1 MATVPKN
8 RAGIALPQQEGPAA
22 TAPQGAVRD
31 VVDYEL
37 LFDCVHC
44 GLCLESCPT
53 YVITRAEMDS
63 PRGRIYLMKALA
75 EGRLELD
82 RNAVRHLDLCL
93 ECRGCETACPSG
105 VRYGRLIE
113 HARGYIER
121 NWRRSVVEHL
131 RNRII
136 RTIFPYPARLRATL
150 APLRFAERIGMHR
163 LLRRLSPASA
173 REWLDLL
180 PELNREQG
188 PLIPANPNPVPPP
201 LWGREQNAP
210 SEAPSAVVH
219 HGCVAQVLTES
230 ANLNSERALAAA
242 GYRIVQLPKTV
253 CCGALDIH
261 HGDLKRARD
270 FARINVTAF
279 AASGAD
285 SILSA
290 ASGCSAVIAQYGELL
305 KDDSKLAVQA
315 REVSARVTDLSSL
328 LLDRRHTEPSPSSTD
343 HPHLASPVQP
353 PSLGEV
359 RTSQTR
365 LVGSAGA
372 PPNDLSRAVTLTS
385 PLPQRSGRGTDRA
398 GEEQTERGRDRQE
411 RARGKSGGAFR
422 ATVTYH
428 DSCHLVHG
436 LGVREQP
443 RELLRSIPGVNLVEL
458 AESDL
463 CCGSAGSYN
472 LTERAMAREL
482 ARRKVDNIIAT
493 GAQYVVLSNPG
504 CEFQIAAELKRR
516 SSPIRVMHIADFL
529 ALASAM
535 SALH

>member
-1 MATVPKN
+1 MATVPKTL
-8 RAGIALPQQEGPAA
+8 AKIALPDQERPAA

-82 RNAVRHLDLCL
+82 RDAVRHLDLCL

-121 NWRRSVVEHL
+121 NWRRSVAERL

-136 RTIFPYPARLRATL
+136 STIFPYPARLRAAL
-150 APLRFAERIGMHR
+150 APLRLAERIGMRR

-173 REWLDLL
+173 RDWLDLL
-180 PELNREQG
+180 PELSGEQA
-188 PLIPANPNPVPPP
+188 PLNPANLRPVPPAEE
-201 LWGREQNAP
+201 GREQNA
-210 SEAPSAVVH
+210 SNGAPTAVVH

-230 ANLNSERALAAA
+230 ANLNSEQALAAA
-242 GYRIVQLPKTV
+242 GYRVVQLAKTV

-261 HGDLKRARD
+261 HGNLKRARK
-270 FARINVTAF
+270 FARINVAAL

-305 KDDSKLAVQA
+305 KDDPKLAAQA

-328 LLDRRHTEPSPSSTD
+328 LLDRRHTEPSPSPAS
-343 HPHLASPVQP
+343 HPRLLPPSQP
-353 PSLGEV
+353 PSP
-359 RTSQTR
+359 R
-365 LVGSAGA
+365 LSRNPSASLRAGSAGE
-372 PPNDLSRAVTLTS
+372 
-385 PLPQRSGRGTDRA
+385 G
-398 GEEQTERGRDRQE
+398 QTERSRS
-411 RARGKSGGAFR
+411 KSDGAFR

-443 RELLRSIPGVNLVEL
+443 RELLRSLPGVNLVEL

-482 ARRKVDNIIAT
+482 AQRKVDNIIAT

-516 SSPIRVMHIADFL
+516 GSPIRVMHMADFL
-529 ALASAM
+529 ALAATER
-535 SALH
+535 L

>member
-1 MATVPKN
+1 
-8 RAGIALPQQEGPAA
+8 
-22 TAPQGAVRD
+22 
-31 VVDYEL
+31 
-37 LFDCVHC
+37 
-44 GLCLESCPT
+44 
-53 YVITRAEMDS
+53 MDS

-82 RNAVRHLDLCL
+82 RDAVRHLDLCL

-113 HARGYIER
+113 GARDYIER
-121 NWRRSVVEHL
+121 NWARGFLQRV

-136 RTIFPYPARLRATL
+136 SAIFPYPGRLRAAL
-150 APLRFAERIGMHR
+150 APLRLAERIGLR
-163 LLRRLSPASA
+163 GLLRWLSPAA
-173 REWLDLL
+173 VREWLDLL
-180 PELNREQG
+180 PELTREQA
-188 PLIPANPNPVPPP
+188 PSFRANPQPDDAVPARRA
-201 LWGREQNAP
+201 LDTAASGAP
-210 SEAPSAVVH
+210 KVVVH

-230 ANLNSERALAAA
+230 ANLNSEQLLAAT
-242 GYRIVQLPKTV
+242 GYRVVQLTKTA

-261 HGDLKRARD
+261 HGHLERARE
-270 FARINVTAF
+270 FARINVTAL

-285 SILSA
+285 SIVSA

-305 KDDSKLAVQA
+305 KDDLRLAVQA

-328 LLDRRHTEPSPSSTD
+328 LLGR
-343 HPHLASPVQP
+343 AS
-353 PSLGEV
+353 
-359 RTSQTR
+359 
-365 LVGSAGA
+365 AI
-372 PPNDLSRAVTLTS
+372 
-385 PLPQRSGRGTDRA
+385 
-398 GEEQTERGRDRQE
+398 
-411 RARGKSGGAFR
+411 GGGFR
-422 ATVTYH
+422 ATATYH

-443 RELLRSIPGVNLVEL
+443 RDLLGSIPGVHLVEL

-504 CEFQIAAELKRR
+504 CQFQIAAELKRR
-516 SSPIRVMHIADFL
+516 GSPIRVLHMADFL
-529 ALASAM
+529 ALAAAASA
-535 SALH
+535 A